1 MGERERYDPG
11 TFSWAELSTSDV
23 ESAKGFYTGLFGWE
37 TEDQFLPDGGAYTI
51 ARVGGRDVAGLTP
64 AQPGQPPA
72 WNSYVTV
79 EDAGAAASRA
89 AELGGNIVV
98 EPFDVM
104 EEGRMA
110 VIQDPTGAF
119 FCVWQ
124 PRNTIGAGL
133 VNGHGLL
140 SLNQLNTNDPERAIE
155 FYSALFGWSFDAVP
169 DSEIPYWGVRVGGRL
184 GAGMMLLPA
193 GAPAPPHW
201 LVYFGI
207 DDIDPAVG
215 KIGESD
221 GALLVPKTAVPGGE
235 IVVAQD
241 PQGAVFAFFAGR
253 FDD

>member
-23 ESAKGFYTGLFGWE
+23 EAAKGFYTGLFGWE
-37 TEDQFLPDGGAYTI
+37 TEDQPLPDGGSYTI

-64 AQPGQPPA
+64 APPGQPPA

-79 EDAGAAASRA
+79 EDAGAAAARA
-89 AELGGNIVV
+89 AELGGNVIV

-110 VIQDPTGAF
+110 VLQDPTGAF

-124 PRNTIGAGL
+124 PGNTIGAGL

-140 SLNQLNTNDPERAIE
+140 SLNQLNTNDSERAIE
-155 FYSALFGWSFDAVP
+155 FYSGLFGWSFDKQP
-169 DSEIPYWGVRVGGRL
+169 DTEIPYWGVSVGGRL

-193 GAPAPPHW
+193 DAPAPPHW

-207 DDIDPAVG
+207 DDIDAAAA
-215 KIGESD
+215 KIGESG

>member
-23 ESAKGFYTGLFGWE
+23 EAAKGFYTGLFGWE
-37 TEDQFLPDGGAYTI
+37 TEDQPLPDGGAYTI
-51 ARVGGRDVAGLTP
+51 ARLAGRDVAGLTS

-79 EDAGAAASRA
+79 ADADATAARA
-89 AELGGNIVV
+89 RELGGNLVA

-124 PRNTIGAGL
+124 PGNTIGAGL
-133 VNGHGLL
+133 VNGHALL
-140 SLNQLNTNDPERAIE
+140 SLNQLNTKDPERAIE
-155 FYSALFGWSFDAVP
+155 FYSALFGWSFDALP
-169 DSEIPYWGVRVGGRL
+169 ESETPYLGVSLDGRL
-184 GAGMMLLPA
+184 AAGMMLLPP

-207 DDIDPAVG
+207 DDIDAAAG
-215 KIGESD
+215 KIGESG
-221 GALLVPKTAVPGGE
+221 GALLVAKTAVPGGE

-241 PQGAVFAFFAGR
+241 PQGAAFALVAGR

>member
-37 TEDQFLPDGGAYTI
+37 TEDQPLPDGGAYTI

-79 EDAGAAASRA
+79 EDAGAAASKA
-89 AELGGNIVV
+89 AELGGNVVV

-169 DSEIPYWGVRVGGRL
+169 GSEIAYWGVYRGESL
-184 GAGMMLLPA
+184 NAGMMQQPQD
-193 GAPAPPHW
+193 APAPPHW
-201 LVYFGI
+201 LVYFGV
-207 DDIDPAVG
+207 DDIDAAARQ
-215 KIGESD
+215 IGDSG
-221 GALLVPKTAVPGGE
+221 GALLVEKTAVPGGE
-235 IVVAQD
+235 FVVAQD
-241 PQGAVFAFFAGR
+241 PQGAVVAMFAGR

>member
-11 TFSWAELSTSDV
+11 TFSWVELSTSDV
-23 ESAKGFYTGLFGWE
+23 EWAKGFYTGLFGWE
-37 TEDQFLPDGGAYTI
+37 TEDQPLPDGGAYTI

-79 EDAGAAASRA
+79 EDAGAAASNA
-89 AELGGNIVV
+89 TELGGNIVV

-169 DSEIPYWGVRVGGRL
+169 DSEIPYWGVRVGDRL
-184 GAGMMLLPA
+184 GGGMMLLPA
-193 GAPAPPHW
+193 DAPAPPHW

-207 DDIDPAVG
+207 DDIDAASG
-215 KIGESD
+215 KIGESG
-221 GALLVPKTAVPGGE
+221 GALLVEKMAVPGGE

-241 PQGAVFAFFAGR
+241 PQGAAFALVAGR